1 MPAMRIEDLR
11 RWAALLDSA
20 FRVPGTKMRF
30 GLDPILGLIPGLGDM
45 VSPVLALVILWHG
58 ARVKVPKVV
67 LARMVIN
74 ALIDAGV
81 GTIPVVGDLF
91 DFGWKSNQWNLAL
104 LEHHAQ
110 GNSQPSAGDWLFV
123 SLCALVLFALALLP
137 VLLVL
142 WIGRQLI

>member
-1 MPAMRIEDLR
+1 MRIEDLR

-30 GLDPILGLIPGLGDM
+30 GLDPIIGLIPGLGDM
-45 VSPVLALVILWHG
+45 VSPAMAVLILWHG

-81 GTIPVVGDLF
+81 GTIPVIGDLF
-91 DFGWKSNQWNLAL
+91 DFGWKSNQWNLEL
-104 LEHHAQ
+104 LERHAQ
-110 GNSQPSAGDWLFV
+110 GNRQPSAGDWLFV

-137 VLLVL
+137 VLFVV
-142 WIGRQLI
+142 WIGRRLI